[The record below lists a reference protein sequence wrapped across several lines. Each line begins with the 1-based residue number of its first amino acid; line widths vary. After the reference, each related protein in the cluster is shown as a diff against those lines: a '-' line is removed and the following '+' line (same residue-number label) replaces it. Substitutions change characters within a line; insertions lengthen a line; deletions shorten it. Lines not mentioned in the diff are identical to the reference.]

1 MDTPLLLGIEIGGT
15 KIQLGLGRGDG
26 RLTALERRAVEP
38 AHGAS
43 GILSRI
49 PEILDSLLGRV
60 GATREAIDAVGI
72 GFGGPVDAA
81 RGIVTRSHQVPG
93 WDEFPLADWA
103 RQTLGMSRV
112 VIHNDADTAGLG
124 ECRFGSGVGL
134 SPVLYITVGSGIGGG
149 LIIDGQIY
157 RGAGAGALEI
167 GHLWVIDRST
177 SDLDVVKLEDIASG
191 WAIDATARRYA
202 ESHRTGGRDDWL
214 VLQLAGGDLSRIDA
228 ALVAEA
234 ARQGDREARFLL
246 SKAVYA
252 MSRALNQAV
261 TLVAPRRIIL
271 GGGVSR
277 IGEDLWLGP
286 IRAQLDILVFPPFRG
301 TFDLVPAALGDEVVV
316 QGALALARDAAE
328 ADAGEPRR

>member
-1 MDTPLLLGIEIGGT
+1 MDAPLLLGIEIGGT

-124 ECRFGSGVGL
+124 ECRFGAGVGL

-157 RGAGAGALEI
+157 RAPGPGRWRSGTSGSSIGAPPTWTSSSSRTSPPAGRSTPRPAATPSRTAPAGATTGWSSSSPGATCP
-167 GHLWVIDRST
+167 GST
-177 SDLDVVKLEDIASG
+177 RPSWPRPRG
-191 WAIDATARRYA
+191 RAIARRA
-202 ESHRTGGRDDWL
+202 S
-214 VLQLAGGDLSRIDA
+214 S
-228 ALVAEA
+228 
-234 ARQGDREARFLL
+234 
-246 SKAVYA
+246 
-252 MSRALNQAV
+252 
-261 TLVAPRRIIL
+261 
-271 GGGVSR
+271 
-277 IGEDLWLGP
+277 
-286 IRAQLDILVFPPFRG
+286 
-301 TFDLVPAALGDEVVV
+301 
-316 QGALALARDAAE
+316 
-328 ADAGEPRR
+328 

>member
-1 MDTPLLLGIEIGGT
+1 MDAPLLLGIEIGGT
-15 KIQLGLGRGDG
+15 KIQLALGRGDG
-26 RLTALERRAVEP
+26 RLTALERCAVEP

-124 ECRFGSGVGL
+124 ECRFGAGVGL

-252 MSRALNQAV
+252 MSRAEPGRDPGRPPPDH
-261 TLVAPRRIIL
+261 PRRRRL
-271 GGGVSR
+271 PDR
-277 IGEDLWLGP
+277 RGP
-286 IRAQLDILVFPPFRG
+286 LVGADPAQLDILVFPPFRG